1 MKITAIEPIVIR
13 VPYRHGGP
21 GHSIGGISWTTMD
34 TLLVRVAT
42 DAGLVGWGEAF
53 GYNAIPATKAA
64 LETAVIPLCI
74 GRDCGAP
81 AALAAEL
88 QQKLHNFGR
97 GGAMLFALSGI
108 DIALWD
114 IAGQAAGAPLH
125 RLLGSAGKTRVPTYA
140 SLLRYV
146 EPALVARNAA
156 EAVERGYRHVKL
168 HETSE
173 AALKAARSAVG
184 DKVALIVDTN
194 CPWPLAD
201 ALAMAKRFAAYDLM
215 WLEEPLWPP
224 EDFAGLARIQAESG
238 VALAA
243 GENAN
248 AYADFARMIEARAVT
263 YLQPSVTKIGGITE
277 LSRIAALARERKA
290 ALIPHSPYFG
300 PGLIATLHMIA
311 ALPEEILCERF
322 FCDLEA
328 SPFGDAVVARHGFMA
343 VPQGPGL
350 GVEVD
355 EAVIARYRSG

>member
-1 MKITAIEPIVIR
+1 MKITAIEPILIR

-21 GHSIGGISWTTMD
+21 GHNIGGISWTTMD

-74 GRDCGAP
+74 GRACEAP
-81 AALAAEL
+81 ADSCGRAAAEAAQL
-88 QQKLHNFGR
+88 RPRRRHALRPLGHRHSTLGHRRPGR
-97 GGAMLFALSGI
+97 GHA
-108 DIALWD
+108 
-114 IAGQAAGAPLH
+114 LH
-125 RLLGSAGKTRVPTYA
+125 RLLGPAGKTRVPAYA
-140 SLLRYV
+140 SLLRYL

-194 CPWPLAD
+194 CPWPFAE

-238 VALAA
+238 VPLAA

-248 AYADFARMIEARAVT
+248 AYADFARMIETRAVT

-277 LSRIAALARERKA
+277 LSRIAALARAGKA

-311 ALPEEILCERF
+311 ALPEEIPCERF
-322 FCDLEA
+322 YCDLEA